1 MNPIGGSK
9 IVLTGGPCAGKST
22 LARLL
27 THAFEHSVVNV
38 PEAASLL
45 FSGGFPRFDPVDSKR
60 AVQMAIFQ
68 VQLQLEATYQANFLD
83 KVLILDRASID
94 GAAYWPEGVE
104 LYFSAMGT
112 TFEAELARYDRVI
125 YLQSAGKEDYLLHR
139 SKNPNRQES
148 WEEAKELDDKTFA
161 LWSKHSNFIHIK
173 NDRAFSRKVSEV
185 FAAVAS
191 SIPFSEGS
199 EEKK

>member
-1 MNPIGGSK
+1 MDPIGGSK

-27 THAFEHSVVNV
+27 THAFETSVVNV

-45 FSGGFPRFDPVDSKR
+45 FSGGFPRFDPAESKC
-60 AVQMAIFQ
+60 AVQRAIFH
-68 VQLQLEATYQANFLD
+68 VQLQLEASYMANFSD
-83 KVLILDRASID
+83 KVLILDRATID

-104 LYFSAMGT
+104 AYFLAMGT
-112 TFEAELARYDRVI
+112 TLEKELARYDRVI

-139 SKNPNRQES
+139 SKNPNRRES
-148 WEEAKELDDKTFA
+148 WEEAKDLDDRTFA
-161 LWSKHSNFIHIK
+161 LWSKHPNFIHIK

-185 FAAVAS
+185 FSAVAA
-191 SIPFSEGS
+191 SIPFPDGS
-199 EEKK
+199 GGK